1 MRIVQLHNIPAC
13 DDTQASCPRH
23 KSDLTP
29 ALAGRKTNAG
39 HDSGTKERVEG
50 KSDKI

>member
-1 MRIVQLHNIPAC
+1 LRIVLHNIPAC
-13 DDTQASCPRH
+13 NDILAEAQERPP
-23 KSDLTP
+23 TP
-29 ALAGRKTNAG
+29 ALARRKTSAG